1 MKAAISALKS
11 PLLADNV
18 EIESSPSPFHFG
30 LPNGFAGYEAFSR
43 SDPMLADV
51 QYNDD
56 FIPGTP
62 DPRHM
67 RQGKHTVE
75 FSHKNKL

>member
-11 PLLADNV
+11 PLLADHV
-18 EIESSPSPFHFG
+18 EIESSPSPFYFG
-30 LPNGFAGYEAFSR
+30 LPNGSAGYEALSR

-51 QYNDD
+51 HYDNDS
-56 FIPGTP
+56 IPGTP

-67 RQGKHTVE
+67 RQGEDTV
-75 FSHKNKL
+75 